1 MKARMKWERNS
12 EKANK
17 QRQAA
22 ARALPGPWKQ
32 LGHGEDGGETGVQC
46 AERFNKVGKE
56 QI

>member
-1 MKARMKWERNS
+1 MKWERNS